1 MYFAHV
7 AQLAEHMHGKHE
19 VIGSIPIVGSAKKRF
34 ARERGCDIIRELVFE
49 IEVVAGGKAV

>member
-1 MYFAHV
+1 MRIIDSDKKKIT
-7 AQLAEHMHGKHE
+7 L
-19 VIGSIPIVGSAKKRF
+19 VIKKRF

>member
-1 MYFAHV
+1 MIEERIN
-7 AQLAEHMHGKHE
+7 LE
-19 VIGSIPIVGSAKKRF
+19 AKKGF